1 MSTKSNDQGRAFEF
15 ACINTLFN
23 AISKI
28 RKAQIERNSSYFAAE
43 HAWNNIDDFLRNN
56 LSKSAS
62 AVTDVIFDL
71 EPLILED
78 DSEPINLRL
87 QVDDK
92 GEEGDVRDIVISR
105 KNIEWEIGLSV
116 KHNHFAV
123 KHSRLAKKLDFGSK
137 WFNQPCSPT
146 YWDVVCSI
154 FEYLEVEK
162 SRKTEWKN
170 LPDKEE
176 GVYVPLLQA
185 FMDEIKRSAAK
196 DKNLPKKMVEYLLGE
211 YDFYKVISVDVKKFT
226 QVESFNVHG
235 TLNKSSKTHK
245 PVRIIPV
252 VSLPTRIVAF
262 EFKPNSNN
270 TLEMYLDGGWAF
282 TFRIHNASTIVEPSL
297 KFDIQIVGMPTTIL
311 TINCLWKDEL

>member
-1 MSTKSNDQGRAFEF
+1 MSTKSNDQGRAFEY
-15 ACINTLFN
+15 ACINAL
-23 AISKI
+23 ASSISKI
-28 RKAQIERNSSYFAAE
+28 RKAEIEKNSSYFAAE
-43 HAWNNIDDFLRNN
+43 HAWNNIDSKLQCN
-56 LSKSAS
+56 LIKSAN
-62 AVTDVIFDL
+62 AVTEVIFDL

-78 DSEPINLRL
+78 DSEPINLKI
-87 QVDDK
+87 QKDEK
-92 GEEGDVRDIVISR
+92 GEEGDVRDIIISR
-105 KNIEWEIGLSV
+105 NNISWEIGLSV

-123 KHSRLAKKLDFGSK
+123 KHSRLAKKLDFGKK

-146 YWDVVCSI
+146 YWDVVCTI
-154 FEYLEVEK
+154 FEFLEHEK
-162 SRKTEWKN
+162 AKNTEWKE

-185 FMDEIKRSAAK
+185 FMDEIKRSALK
-196 DKNLPKKMVEYLLGE
+196 DPNLPRKMVEYLLGE

-235 TLNKSSKTHK
+235 TLNKPAKSHK

-270 TLEMYLDGGWAF
+270 TLEMYLDGGWCF

-311 TINCLWKDEL
+311 TINCLWKD